1 MSIENRP
8 IHSER
13 KYNGGYQ
20 EVEGGGGGGENYC
33 LMSTLLL
40 FVVKNKVLHGWMV
53 VMVSQQCECTRCQ

>member
-1 MSIENRP
+1 M
-8 IHSER
+8 
-13 KYNGGYQ
+13 
-20 EVEGGGGGGENYC
+20 EGGGGGGENYC